1 MDIYGRQLAG
11 LFVMATIYVIYKI
24 IHSTIR
30 SIFK

>member
-11 LFVMATIYVIYKI
+11 LFVMAIIYMIYKI
-24 IHSTIR
+24 IRSIIR